1 VNLRRIPLRPEV
13 QQNIAIAGFVL
24 AVFVAGAVVVPAD
37 QARRIALREWDD
49 ERVKRARMETEQL
62 PTLPTRVVAATA
74 GSQETAQAVASLRL
88 LAFRSGCSVV
98 SFDAVPSRPGDAEAL
113 VWPEHIRMEIS
124 GPYPRVREFMVRL
137 AAENRLMTVPEFSV
151 ARAAGKDTLADSVTA
166 QMRIERYVTA
176 VPMPARGALQTSSET
191 P

>member
-1 VNLRRIPLRPEV
+1 
-13 QQNIAIAGFVL
+13 
-24 AVFVAGAVVVPAD
+24 
-37 QARRIALREWDD
+37 
-49 ERVKRARMETEQL
+49 
-62 PTLPTRVVAATA
+62 
-74 GSQETAQAVASLRL
+74 L